1 MEFARDT
8 LYVSDLDGTLLGAE
22 PRLPEEAVPLLNEM
36 LDAGL
41 PFTVATARSWTSA
54 EPIVRLLHLKHPVVA
69 YNGAFLVDPVTGRDI
84 DRCLFDAQQMQ
95 RVARVFLDAGLSPM
109 VYAQID
115 GRQKVSWLKSLESEG
130 IREYARDRAGDP
142 RLRPVETM
150 EALFQG
156 EVFYLSSFARRETL
170 LPLEPK
176 ARALD
181 FAHTSFTSDAY
192 KPDWYWLEIS
202 RFDATKATGVDK
214 LRKLTGIPRIV
225 CFGDNLNDLPMFRVA
240 DECYAVA
247 NARPELKAAATGVIG
262 SNVEM
267 GVPRFL
273 RSRAR

>member
-1 MEFARDT
+1 ME
-8 LYVSDLDGTLLGAE
+8 E
-22 PRLPEEAVPLLNEM
+22 
-36 LDAGL
+36 
-41 PFTVATARSWTSA
+41 
-54 EPIVRLLHLKHPVVA
+54 
-69 YNGAFLVDPVTGRDI
+69 
-84 DRCLFDAQQMQ
+84 
-95 RVARVFLDAGLSPM
+95 
-109 VYAQID
+109 
-115 GRQKVSWLKSLESEG
+115 
-130 IREYARDRAGDP
+130 
-142 RLRPVETM
+142 
-150 EALFQG
+150 LFQG

-192 KPDWYWLEIS
+192 KPEWYWLEIS

-262 SNVEM
+262 SNVED
-267 GVPRFL
+267 GRAPLPAQPRPV
-273 RSRAR
+273 RAEKRGNLAFDRVLCYHERGIFA

>member
-1 MEFARDT
+1 
-8 LYVSDLDGTLLGAE
+8 
-22 PRLPEEAVPLLNEM
+22 
-36 LDAGL
+36 
-41 PFTVATARSWTSA
+41 
-54 EPIVRLLHLKHPVVA
+54 
-69 YNGAFLVDPVTGRDI
+69 
-84 DRCLFDAQQMQ
+84 
-95 RVARVFLDAGLSPM
+95 
-109 VYAQID
+109 
-115 GRQKVSWLKSLESEG
+115 
-130 IREYARDRAGDP
+130 
-142 RLRPVETM
+142 M

-192 KPDWYWLEIS
+192 KPEWYWLEIS

-273 RSRAR
+273 RSRVR